1 MDTLTEGPGHA
12 RTVLGEERL
21 ANFLAAAEHLDLP
34 AKAAW
39 KAEQLSAR
47 TFRIQC
53 GKGRTLRSWRTSFRA
68 CGKVQR
74 VVGE

>member
-1 MDTLTEGPGHA
+1 MNTLTQGPGHA

-21 ANFLAAAEHLDLP
+21 ANFLAAVDQDLP
-34 AKAAW
+34 AKTAW

-53 GKGRTLRSWRTSFRA
+53 GRGRTLRSWRTSFRA
-68 CGKVQR
+68 CGKVQLLKA
-74 VVGE
+74 E